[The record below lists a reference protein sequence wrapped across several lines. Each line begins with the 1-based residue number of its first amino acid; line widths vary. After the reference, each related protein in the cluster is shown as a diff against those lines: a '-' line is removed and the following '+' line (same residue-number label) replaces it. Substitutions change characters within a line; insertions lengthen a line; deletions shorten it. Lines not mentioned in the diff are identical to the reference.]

1 MDFKLNELQQICRDT
16 AREYARKHILPRVEE
31 IERAEEF
38 PRDLF
43 RTMADMG
50 LLGVSYPEEC
60 GGIGAGYL
68 ATALVLEELGKVS
81 ASAATLLTVCYL
93 PLDALHLFANEEQ
106 VEKYLVPGIAG
117 EYRGSFAFTEPG
129 TGSDPK
135 QLTTIAKKRDGK
147 YYLSGTKRF
156 ISNAAYS
163 GPMVVFA
170 KEEETE
176 ECTAFIIQKH
186 CKGYSLSTP
195 WEKVSLHG
203 SHVYDVFLDEVEVE
217 EADVLGKHG
226 QGFDILIGTTAYGK
240 LAFSAVFAGTMG
252 GSYDMAVKYAR
263 EKQHR
268 DKPIAKFPTVQSR
281 VAQIAANVMAAKL
294 CLYKAAADADEY
306 AGDIRKIQCSTALVK
321 GYISDLAVETNVLA
335 LNVHGAYGVTSEYQV
350 ERMVRDSLVAP
361 NIEGSADIQRLIAGG
376 YILRS
381 SQSYFDEFF
390 A

>member
-1 MDFKLNELQQICRDT
+1 MDFKLNEVQLAVRDA
-16 AREYARKHILPRVEE
+16 ARTFATKYVQPRIDE
-31 IERAEEF
+31 IEKAEEF
-38 PRDLF
+38 PQDLF
-43 RTMADMG
+43 DVMAEMG
-50 LLGVSYPEEC
+50 LLGVPYPEEH
-60 GGIGAGYL
+60 GGIGAGYV
-68 ATALVLEELGKVS
+68 ATAVALEEIGKVS

-93 PLDALHLFANEEQ
+93 PLDAFHLFANEAQ
-106 VEKYLVPGIAG
+106 TEKYLVPGIAG

-135 QLTTIAKKRDGK
+135 QLNTIAKKVGDK

-156 ISNAAYS
+156 ISNAAYP

-170 KEEETE
+170 KEAETE
-176 ECTAFIIQKH
+176 ICTAFIIDKF
-186 CKGYSLSTP
+186 CKGYSLSNP
-195 WEKVSLHG
+195 WDKVSLHG
-203 SHVYDVFLDEVEVE
+203 SHVYDVFLDEVEVGE
-217 EADVLGKHG
+217 EDVLGTHG

-240 LAFSAVFAGTMG
+240 LAFSAVFTGTMG
-252 GSYDMAVKYAR
+252 GSYDMAVKYAK
-263 EKQHR
+263 EKMHR

-281 VAQIAANVMAAKL
+281 IAQIAANVMAAKL

-306 AGDIRKIQCSTALVK
+306 AGDIRKIQCSTALIK

-335 LNVHGAYGVTSEYQV
+335 LNVHGAYGVTAEYQV

-381 SQSYFDEFF
+381 KDSYFDTNF
-390 A
+390 